1 VRRKTVGGLA
11 ACALL
16 VGAGIFL
23 AMQMKK
29 KNEAGRQA
37 QGGDVALSKI

>member
-29 KNEAGRQA
+29 KNEAGRQERA
-37 QGGDVALSKI
+37 FWIS

>member
-1 VRRKTVGGLA
+1 VHRKTVGGLA

-16 VGAGIFL
+16 VGAGVFL

-29 KNEAGRQA
+29 KNEAGGQA